1 MVKQKAGTSAGRT
14 LYAWRLLRQKR
25 PGLIKEVE
33 VYSQPAAMVD
43 SVIMCWCIARA
54 AETYASSYWIRDC
67 LSSAFTEEAGK
78 ARFAAHQLQ
87 GVVAAK
93 MTSQLQVTDTD
104 FSSLFKKEC
113 LKCMD
118 TLRYHG
124 QKQTDGSTVWKPSS
138 EDMLSAIVTA
148 QKVLQEKNQR
158 DGWVLAACR
167 RNGFLALRPKA
178 GGFSLSDEQSWARD
192 LPLGSSRIS
201 SAWLTNR
208 LTHWIL
214 GCRQSPTYLLAESKP
229 LHSITN

>member
-25 PGLIKEVE
+25 PDLIKEVE

-78 ARFAAHQLQ
+78 ARFAAHQLP

-118 TLRYHG
+118 TLCYHG

>member
-25 PGLIKEVE
+25 PDLIKEVE

-138 EDMLSAIVTA
+138 EDMLSALVTA
-148 QKVLQEKNQR
+148 QKVLQEKTSETAGSWR
-158 DGWVLAACR
+158 LAGET
-167 RNGFLALRPKA
+167 GF
-178 GGFSLSDEQSWARD
+178 
-192 LPLGSSRIS
+192 
-201 SAWLTNR
+201 WL
-208 LTHWIL
+208 
-214 GCRQSPTYLLAESKP
+214 CDPRQVDSV
-229 LHSITN
+229 